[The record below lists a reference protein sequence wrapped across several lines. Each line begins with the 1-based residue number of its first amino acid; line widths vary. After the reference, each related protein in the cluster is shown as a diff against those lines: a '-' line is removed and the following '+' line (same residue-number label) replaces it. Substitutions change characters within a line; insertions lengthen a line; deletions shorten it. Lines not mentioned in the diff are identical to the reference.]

1 MDILFPIFLFIF
13 GTIIGSFLNVVILR
27 YEPGKAFLG
36 KQLLGH
42 SHCPRCGRA
51 LRWYE
56 LLPVFSYVIQLGKCR
71 GCGKSISFQY
81 PIIEIMSGFIMMS
94 APFMGLSMWLTV
106 LWIAALFILLAAS
119 VIDFRHYVI
128 PDGATITLAAIGVAM
143 TVLEHLGLTGQIA
156 VVQGSFLGGYAY
168 IFSFTQNV
176 IIGHIAAAVALG
188 SAFSL
193 IILLSRGKSMGW
205 GDAKLAAAVGL
216 MLGWPDA
223 ILAIM
228 IAFMIGA
235 VAGISMM
242 VLRMKKLKDALPFGP
257 FIAVGVLMVVY
268 FGYEIMVAYFR
279 FLNLGV

>member
-1 MDILFPIFLFIF
+1 
-13 GTIIGSFLNVVILR
+13 
-27 YEPGKAFLG
+27 
-36 KQLLGH
+36 
-42 SHCPRCGRA
+42 
-51 LRWYE
+51 
-56 LLPVFSYVIQLGKCR
+56 
-71 GCGKSISFQY
+71 
-81 PIIEIMSGFIMMS
+81 
-94 APFMGLSMWLTV
+94 
-106 LWIAALFILLAAS
+106 
-119 VIDFRHYVI
+119 
-128 PDGATITLAAIGVAM
+128 M

-235 VAGISMM
+235 VAGVSMM
-242 VLRMKKLKDALPFGP
+242 ALRMKKLKDALPFGP